1 MNVLS
6 KTCLLSLISWMLFS
20 STVLSA
26 VYTSPSYNEFR
37 IFYITRSKN
46 QNIVCYD
53 ARFKSNGQID
63 TSEPVHAY
71 WINQTD
77 KPGEKSDL
85 SYIQNKLAY
94 GYSSSINNKNEI
106 EISLVAFPDRKLRI
120 HSAGPGKAEGRMR
133 INGTE
138 AVLNRIHVE
147 ADPSNSLRV
156 LYVDLFGQNP
166 ENGKAI
172 TERIYNK

>member
-1 MNVLS
+1 
-6 KTCLLSLISWMLFS
+6 
-20 STVLSA
+20 
-26 VYTSPSYNEFR
+26 
-37 IFYITRSKN
+37 
-46 QNIVCYD
+46 
-53 ARFKSNGQID
+53 
-63 TSEPVHAY
+63 
-71 WINQTD
+71 
-77 KPGEKSDL
+77 L